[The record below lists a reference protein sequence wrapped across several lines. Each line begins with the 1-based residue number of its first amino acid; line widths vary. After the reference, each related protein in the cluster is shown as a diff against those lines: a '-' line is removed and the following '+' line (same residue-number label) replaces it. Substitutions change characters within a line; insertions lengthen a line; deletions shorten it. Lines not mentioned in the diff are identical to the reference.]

1 MRVIATT
8 CSEWET
14 ASERHHQGIAGG
26 TVNRM
31 ATQFKDW
38 GVCRVEQLLLMVSW
52 VVSTVGLFG
61 KDRMRQRVWA
71 LSVTHG

>member
-1 MRVIATT
+1 M
-8 CSEWET
+8 
-14 ASERHHQGIAGG
+14 
-26 TVNRM
+26 NRM